1 MESSSSASASA
12 SVASVASLVLVARP
26 SRSLGPYYPPSPSG
40 LPFHPAVRW
49 SEVAEHDLARRNGLR
64 ARGPSLDVRVL
75 VVDAKGAPAPGATVE
90 LWSVNADAR
99 YVCEPGASG
108 EDPGFIGFGRA
119 RSGSDG
125 SVSFRTVWPVAYSRY
140 VFLRRPPHLHFR
152 VQSRTRDDA
161 YEVEVPPFTPDREGA
176 VVDVTLA
183 P

>member
-1 MESSSSASASA
+1 MESSSSA

-125 SVSFRTVWPVAYSRY
+125 SASFRTVWPVAYSRY

>member
-1 MESSSSASASA
+1 MESSSA
-12 SVASVASLVLVARP
+12 SVASIASLVLVARP
-26 SRSLGPYYPPSPSG
+26 SGSLGPYYPPSPSG

-49 SEVAEHDLARRNGLR
+49 PEVAEHDLARRNGLR

-108 EDPGFIGFGRA
+108 EDPGFVGFGRA

-125 SVSFRTVWPVAYSRY
+125 SASFRTGWPVSYSRY
-140 VFLRRPPHLHFR
+140 VLLRRPPHLHFR
-152 VQSRTRDDA
+152 VQLRGRDDA
-161 YEVEVPPFTPDREGA
+161 YEVEIPPFTAASDGA
-176 VVDVTLA
+176 VVTVTLA